1 MIEFNCQGCNHIF
14 RVRDDISGRKI
25 KCQACGQVNIVPS
38 EKNNIKF
45 NCQKCNHEIIIRK
58 DQTGKSV
65 SCSYCGEVQ
74 NIPQGNTVTPVKTDT
89 EKNTS
94 DEDTGSKSN
103 ISDAENAASALPSQ
117 GKSTEGK
124 PVVMKSASTTEQN
137 IEKNIQNILSK
148 YIVGIAAVVLFVVC
162 VLLLMLL
169 NKAEIKDSVRSAE
182 LANKQAVEDI
192 QKITAKNIEDLQK
205 ELAVLNEKISNL
217 QKNFDEI
224 KAANGN
230 ILKDYVSIQEK
241 LALLN
246 KNTDG
251 LQTAR
256 KPAETIAP
264 AEARTQIVPET
275 INIPAETFA
284 VQSNTQSDG
293 RIVDKIDYPFVTDPQ
308 IIGRWLSVDFVDT
321 PEDFLPNQIK
331 TQGELFFKELIA
343 QPKGVVAGSSAY
355 RWTKGLIIHTGNQ
368 TASKYIVKRIN
379 GTAYLFFEWKSGDY
393 FIRHMTPKWYVLK
406 KS

>member
-1 MIEFNCQGCNHIF
+1 MIEFNCQSCNHKF

-25 KCQACGQVNIVPS
+25 KCQACGKVNIVPG
-38 EKNNIKF
+38 EKNNIKI
-45 NCQKCNHEIIIRK
+45 NCQKCNHEIIIRE
-58 DQTGKSV
+58 DQTGKNV

-89 EKNTS
+89 EKNTPV
-94 DEDTGSKSN
+94 EDTAGKSK
-103 ISDAENAASALPSQ
+103 ISGAENPEPDLILLE
-117 GKSTEGK
+117 KLTEGK
-124 PVVMKSASTTEQN
+124 PVVMKPASAAEQN
-137 IEKNIQNILSK
+137 IEKNIQNIMSK
-148 YIVGIAAVVLFVVC
+148 YIVGIAAAVLFVVC

-182 LANKQAVEDI
+182 LANKQAVEDF
-192 QKITAKNIEDLQK
+192 QK

-224 KAANGN
+224 KAANGI

-241 LALLN
+241 LASLN
-246 KNTDG
+246 KNIDA
-251 LQTAR
+251 LPTAR

-264 AEARTQIVPET
+264 TEARTQIIQET
-275 INIPAETFA
+275 INTPAETIA

-331 TQGELFFKELIA
+331 TQGELFFKELVA

-379 GTAYLFFEWKSGDY
+379 GSAYLFFEWKSGDY

>member
-1 MIEFNCQGCNHIF
+1 MIEFNCQGCNHVF

-25 KCQACGQVNIVPS
+25 KCQACGQVNIVPG
-38 EKNNIKF
+38 EKNNLKF

-94 DEDTGSKSN
+94 DEDTGGKSN
-103 ISDAENAASALPSQ
+103 ISDAENPAPDLSLLE
-117 GKSTEGK
+117 KLTEGK
-124 PVVMKSASTTEQN
+124 PVVIKSASATEQN
-137 IEKNIQNILSK
+137 MEKNIQNILSK
-148 YIVGIAAVVLFVVC
+148 YIVGIAAAVLFVVC

-182 LANKQAVEDI
+182 LANKQAVEDF
-192 QKITAKNIEDLQK
+192 QK

-224 KAANGN
+224 KAANGI

-246 KNTDG
+246 KNTEGTQITRMQAD
-251 LQTAR
+251 
-256 KPAETIAP
+256 TITP
-264 AEARTQIVPET
+264 KEARTQIIQET
-275 INIPAETFA
+275 INTPAETFA

-308 IIGRWLSVDFVDT
+308 IIGRWKSVDFVDT
-321 PEDFLPNQIK
+321 PEDFLPNQNK
-331 TQGELFFKELIA
+331 SQGELFFKELNA
-343 QPKGVVAGSSAY
+343 QPKGEVAGASELQ
-355 RWTKGLIIHTGNQ
+355 WTKGLIINTRNK
-368 TASKYIVKRIN
+368 TASKYLIKRIN

-393 FIRHMTPKWYVLK
+393 TIRHQKPKWYVLK